1 MRTGDRIDR
10 VRLSLVYLPLAAPIS
25 DEKVAAGRREPGTEV
40 AFLFA
45 ELGTTDGH
53 AGLGF
58 SYATRAGGPGLY
70 AHAKE
75 IVPLLLGED
84 PNDIGRVREK
94 LVAAGASVGR
104 TGLAAQA
111 IGAVDVGLWDLK
123 AKRANLSLAKLLGSH
138 RDAVSC
144 HSTSGGSLSVSVNRV
159 IENARRAREQGVG
172 GVAVA
177 VGARD
182 AAHDLERVRAI
193 REALG
198 DDVPLIA
205 SADHQW
211 NRGQAARIG
220 RHLDEFSL
228 LWLAD
233 PLDEHDERG
242 HAALTGA
249 LATPIAAGA
258 TFTSAD
264 EHWRLMTGAAADVL
278 QPDAGTIGGVT
289 PFLRVAALADQH
301 HLTLAP
307 QFATELHVH
316 LAAAYPGTAW
326 VAHVDWLAPLFNE
339 KLTVEDGAVAVPDQ
353 PGIGLTLSERS
364 RVWTTDRIEFAESV

>member
-10 VRLSLVYLPLAAPIS
+10 VRLSLVYLPLSSPIS
-25 DEKVAAGRREPGTEV
+25 DEPVASGRQPVTEV

-70 AHAKE
+70 AHGKE

-94 LVAAGASVGR
+94 LVAAGASAGR

-144 HSTSGGSLSVSVNRV
+144 HSTSGGSLSVSVSQV
-159 IENARRAREQGVG
+159 VENARRAVEQGVG

-177 VGARD
+177 VGAPD
-182 AAHDLERVRAI
+182 AAHDVARVRAV

-198 DDVPLIA
+198 DEVPLIA
-205 SADHQW
+205 NADQQW
-211 NRGQAARIG
+211 DRAQAGRIG
-220 RHLDEFSL
+220 RRLDEFSL

-233 PLDEHDERG
+233 PLDDHDTAG

-249 LATPIAAGA
+249 LAAPIATGSAL
-258 TFTSAD
+258 TSVD
-264 EHWRLMTGAAADVL
+264 EHWQRMTGGVTDVL
-278 QPDAGTIGGVT
+278 QPDASAIGGIT

-326 VAHVDWLAPLFNE
+326 VAHVGWLAPLFNE
-339 KLTVEDGAVAVPDQ
+339 KLAVGDGAVTVPDQ

>member
-1 MRTGDRIDR
+1 MF
-10 VRLSLVYLPLAAPIS
+10 LPLSSPINGENAAI
-25 DEKVAAGRREPGTEV
+25 GRRPPVTEV

-70 AHAKE
+70 AHGKE

-94 LVAAGASVGR
+94 LLAAGSSVGR

-144 HSTSGGSLSVSVNRV
+144 YTTSGGSLSVPIEQV
-159 IENARRAREQGVG
+159 IDNAKRSLELGVG
-172 GVAVA
+172 GIGIA

-182 AAHDLERVRAI
+182 SARDVERVRAV

-205 SADHQW
+205 DADQRW
-211 NRGQAARIG
+211 QRVQASRTG
-220 RHLDEFSL
+220 HRLDEFSL
-228 LWLAD
+228 LWLAE
-233 PLDEHDERG
+233 PLDAHDTKG
-242 HAALTGA
+242 HAALNAA
-249 LATPIAAGA
+249 LATPIATG
-258 TFTSAD
+258 SALTGVD
-264 EHWRLMTGAAADVL
+264 EHWQLISHDAADIVR
-278 QPDAGTIGGVT
+278 PDAAMVGGIT

-301 HLTLAP
+301 HLMLAP
-307 QFATELHVH
+307 HFATELHVH
-316 LAAAYPGTAW
+316 LAAAYPGEAW
-326 VAHVDWLAPLFNE
+326 VGHVDWLAPLFNE
-339 KLTVEDGAVAVPDQ
+339 KVTVANGAVLVPDR
-353 PGIGLTLSERS
+353 PGIGFTLSERS

>member
-10 VRLSLVYLPLAAPIS
+10 VRLSLVYLPLTSPIS
-25 DEKVAAGRREPGTEV
+25 DESVAGGRQPVTEV

-94 LVAAGASVGR
+94 LIAAGSSVGR

-144 HSTSGGSLSVSVNRV
+144 YTTSGGSHSVSVNQV
-159 IENARRAREQGVG
+159 VETAKRALEQGVA
-172 GVAVA
+172 GVSVA
-177 VGARD
+177 VGARHV
-182 AAHDLERVRAI
+182 ARDLERVRAV

-198 DDVPLIA
+198 DEVHLMA
-205 SADHQW
+205 SADQQW
-211 NRGQAARIG
+211 HRIHAAQAG
-220 RHLDEFSL
+220 RHLDEL
-228 LWLAD
+228 ALMWLSD
-233 PLDEHDERG
+233 PLDAHDTKG
-242 HAALTGA
+242 HVALSNT
-249 LATPIAAGA
+249 LTTPIATGSAL
-258 TFTSAD
+258 TSAD
-264 EHWRLMTGAAADVL
+264 EHWQLMTSEAADVL
-278 QPDAGTIGGVT
+278 QPDAATVGGIT

-307 QFATELHVH
+307 HFATELHVH
-316 LAAAYPGTAW
+316 LAAAYPGNAW
-326 VAHVDWLAPLFNE
+326 VAHVGWLAPLFNE
-339 KLTVEDGAVAVPDQ
+339 KLTVENGAVTVPDE

>member
-1 MRTGDRIDR
+1 
-10 VRLSLVYLPLAAPIS
+10 LSLVYLPLSSPIS
-25 DEKVAAGRREPGTEV
+25 DEKVAAGRRQPVTEV

-58 SYATRAGGPGLY
+58 SYATRAGGPALY
-70 AHAKE
+70 AHGKE
-75 IVPLLLGED
+75 IAPLLLGED

-94 LVAAGASVGR
+94 LVAAGASAGR

-144 HSTSGGSLSVSVNRV
+144 HSPSGGSLSVSVNQV
-159 IENARRAREQGVG
+159 IENAKRSLEQGVG
-172 GVAVA
+172 AVAVA

-182 AAHDLERVRAI
+182 AAHDLERVRAV

-205 SADHQW
+205 AADHQW
-211 NRGQAARIG
+211 NRAQAGRIAR
-220 RHLDEFSL
+220 RLDEFSL

-233 PLDEHDERG
+233 PLDEHDTKG
-242 HAALTGA
+242 HAALSGA

-258 TFTSAD
+258 ALTSVD
-264 EHWRLMTGAAADVL
+264 EHWRLMTGEVADVL
-278 QPDAGTIGGVT
+278 QPDAATIGGVT
-289 PFLRVAALADQH
+289 PFLRVAALAAQY

-316 LAAAYPGTAW
+316 LAAASPGTAW

-339 KLTVEDGAVAVPDQ
+339 KLVVGDGAVAVPDQ

>member
-1 MRTGDRIDR
+1 MDR
-10 VRLSLVYLPLAAPIS
+10 VRLSLVYLPLSSPIS
-25 DEKVAAGRREPGTEV
+25 DDEVAAGRRQPITEV

-58 SYATRAGGPGLY
+58 SYATRAGGPALY

-94 LVAAGASVGR
+94 LVAAGASAGR

-144 HSTSGGSLSVSVNRV
+144 HATSGGSLSVSVNQV
-159 IENARRAREQGVG
+159 VENAKRSLEQGVG
-172 GVAVA
+172 GIALA

-182 AAHDLERVRAI
+182 AALDAERVRAV

-198 DDVPLIA
+198 DDVPLVA
-205 SADHQW
+205 AADHQW
-211 NRGQAARIG
+211 NRAQAGRTARL
-220 RHLDEFSL
+220 LDEFSL

-233 PLDEHDERG
+233 PLDEHDTRG
-242 HAALTGA
+242 HAALRSA
-249 LATPIAAGA
+249 LSTPIAAGA
-258 TFTSAD
+258 PLTSVD
-264 EHWRLMTGAAADVL
+264 EHWRLMTDEVAEVL
-278 QPDAGTIGGVT
+278 QPDAATIGGIT

-339 KLTVEDGAVAVPDQ
+339 KLVVENGAVAVPDQ